1 MAAISGWYL
10 VLLIPSALL
19 VLLVWMLSRQK
30 WGRPPSGEQPPPPDS
45 GPTEDRPTDQPP
57 DGTTP

>member
-19 VLLVWMLSRQK
+19 VLFVWMLSRQK
-30 WGRPPSGEQPPPPDS
+30 WGTPKRDQDPPSSE
-45 GPTEDRPTDQPP
+45 
-57 DGTTP
+57 

>member
-30 WGRPPSGEQPPPPDS
+30 WGPAKGDSPKDGEPKP
-45 GPTEDRPTDQPP
+45 
-57 DGTTP
+57 

>member
-30 WGRPPSGEQPPPPDS
+30 WGAKPGDAEP
-45 GPTEDRPTDQPP
+45 EDERPTPS
-57 DGTTP
+57 